1 MFKEMIKSL
10 GFLYMFISRGRGKLS
25 RDELVAMRTA
35 SGTFVN
41 KSEIL
46 LDQGDAITPD
56 QRIDLEEAAMMG
68 QHVTEIVQFLLNQ
81 EIMG

>member
-46 LDQGDAITPD
+46 LDQGDA
-56 QRIDLEEAAMMG
+56 RHL
-68 QHVTEIVQFLLNQ
+68 
-81 EIMG
+81 

>member
-46 LDQGDAITPD
+46 LDQGDVITPD
-56 QRIDLEEAAMMG
+56 QRIDLEEAAMME